1 MFGRFRTYVKFS
13 GLELF
18 KNGDCPDTNG
28 GLLVSPNLV
37 KLNEGLMAKFKAV
50 DGFGRLP
57 QKRNA
62 VERAYRLGVRAPRGV
77 ETLVRIQLRLQI
89 QPVIIEFNW

>member
-50 DGFGRLP
+50 DSFGRRLH
-57 QKRNA
+57 KRNVA
-62 VERAYRLGVRAPRGV
+62 KGVYVAQ
-77 ETLVRIQLRLQI
+77 LVQSTTPKMDSSGGRRF
-89 QPVIIEFNW
+89 ESCRRYKFNLS